1 MKRVPLLL
9 ALLIAAAVAGLAPGA
24 SAADMYSSHSEYG
37 YAGFSPG
44 GALYINAL
52 PSNAEVRLDGVLVGV
67 ANDLQ
72 ATPVDARPGM
82 HTLTFQAP
90 GYQPTIVYVRVVRDW
105 TTRVRLTLIPAR

>member
-1 MKRVPLLL
+1 MKPVPLLL
-9 ALLIAAAVAGLAPGA
+9 ALLVVAAVAGLAP
-24 SAADMYSSHSEYG
+24 AAYAGDMYSSHSEYG

-52 PSNAEVRLDGVLVGV
+52 PSNAEVGLDGVLVGV

-72 ATPVDARPGM
+72 ASVVDARPGF
-82 HTLTFQAP
+82 HALTVQAP
-90 GYQPTIVYVRVVRDW
+90 GYEPTIVYVRVVRDW